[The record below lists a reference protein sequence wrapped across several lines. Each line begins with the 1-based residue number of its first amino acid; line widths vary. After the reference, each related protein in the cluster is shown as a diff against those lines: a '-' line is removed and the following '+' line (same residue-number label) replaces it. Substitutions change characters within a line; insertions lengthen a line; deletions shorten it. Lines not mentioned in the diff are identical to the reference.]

1 MHMEA
6 RLLVVTTLPGHF
18 RASESLLI
26 VTAEINRMSKHG
38 TLRIFTEGPFTEIPT
53 HLRP

>member
-6 RLLVVTTLPGHF
+6 QLLVVTTSPGHF
-18 RASESLLI
+18 RASEI
-26 VTAEINRMSKHG
+26 VIAEITRMSKHG
-38 TLRIFTEGPFTEIPT
+38 TFRIFTKGPFTEIPT